1 VIFADLMATFAFDGQ
16 VVIACAVVA
25 ANLRESIVV
34 DLSVLVV
41 ADVGDAVVK
50 YIGFHVFLRMDIDFF
65 VVDLVLE
72 TIPL

>member
-1 VIFADLMATFAFDGQ
+1 
-16 VVIACAVVA
+16 
-25 ANLRESIVV
+25 
-34 DLSVLVV
+34 
-41 ADVGDAVVK
+41 VGDAVVK